1 MEESEESEQEI
12 EGLDLLKT
20 YEHFHK
26 NQLVNIKKRKKRFV
40 TQDEE

>member
-1 MEESEESEQEI
+1 MKAIRDRKTNNSVIGSNKSSDESEQEI

-26 NQLVNIKKRKKRFV
+26 N
-40 TQDEE
+40 